1 MLYSGSLHIG
11 TCPCDDCN
19 SGTSK
24 CDNTDCEQIALDEEL
39 EANDGLCNRCHFG
52 ECAECGDVLVDGHVM
67 DGEGKYAEPMCK
79 DCFLIEQALP
89 KDDGGSPA
97 ILEVKA

>member
-1 MLYSGSLHIG
+1 
-11 TCPCDDCN
+11 
-19 SGTSK
+19 
-24 CDNTDCEQIALDEEL
+24 
-39 EANDGLCNRCHFG
+39 
-52 ECAECGDVLVDGHVM
+52 M